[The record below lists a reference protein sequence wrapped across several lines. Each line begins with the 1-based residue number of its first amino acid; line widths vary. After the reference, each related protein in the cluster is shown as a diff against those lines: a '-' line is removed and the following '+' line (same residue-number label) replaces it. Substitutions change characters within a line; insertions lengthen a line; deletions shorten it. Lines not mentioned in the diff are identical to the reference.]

1 MSIYNFA
8 PSPDLATR
16 EEITTTW
23 ENGFTDS
30 QIDDIIRIGENLSLN
45 DSIIAGQKDGDDMS
59 HIRKSKT
66 SWIKL
71 DGRSEWLYD
80 TLAYIARQINGQ
92 FYDFDLSGFVEDM
105 QYTVYNGAE
114 NGHYSWHIDK
124 GMLNVSPRKLSMVV
138 QLSDPSEYEGGDL
151 EFFYSSEVMKAK
163 KKKGLVYLFPSWVVH
178 RVTPVTSG
186 VRRSLVVWVAGP
198 KFR

>member
-66 SWIKL
+66 S
-71 DGRSEWLYD
+71 
-80 TLAYIARQINGQ
+80 
-92 FYDFDLSGFVEDM
+92 
-105 QYTVYNGAE
+105 
-114 NGHYSWHIDK
+114 
-124 GMLNVSPRKLSMVV
+124 
-138 QLSDPSEYEGGDL
+138 
-151 EFFYSSEVMKAK
+151 
-163 KKKGLVYLFPSWVVH
+163 
-178 RVTPVTSG
+178 
-186 VRRSLVVWVAGP
+186 
-198 KFR
+198 